1 MSWRDAFLHP
11 RRNHEGSRPARARA
25 RGVGLE
31 TFAASEPARDD
42 ADALG
47 LHADPD
53 EAIYAEMAVM
63 PRAPRSGRGKRNS
76 TMIASA

>member
-11 RRNHEGSRPARARA
+11 RRDQGRSRSANTPARA
-25 RGVGLE
+25 VGLE
-31 TFAASEPARDD
+31 TFAASAPARDD

-53 EAIYAEMAVM
+53 EAIYAQMAVM
-63 PRAPRSGRGKRNS
+63 AALRSGRGKKNS